1 MLGRRTAPKRITLPN
16 GRTFIARYERVSQKN
31 LLSNLTIKRKRTMGP
46 RQQRKHKTQ
55 TGSGMLGNV
64 FRVGKNMITLGAI
77 TKGISLG

>member
-31 LLSNLTIKRKRTMGP
+31 LLSNVTIKRKRTIGP

-55 TGSGMLGNV
+55 TGSEMLGNA
-64 FRVGKNMITLGAI
+64 FRLGKNMITLGTI